1 MLAYMLYNI
10 YYCSD
15 LKKLGSIISITPW
28 CLQPQVLLIIWTS
41 VLTKVNYT
49 WSPIYNDFS
58 NLQWCKSDTRSVEI
72 MFWILNFSQASN
84 TWYCSM
90 MRSCDAGQRQ
100 RAEPKFPPSYGI
112 DLIHAVPCLDNSPPT
127 LHWATSYSSFKSEL
141 TGHLGRLIPL
151 SSIIVPCHML
161 LELTEF
167 CSSQSALITVEDYLW
182 SASPQLTVNS
192 LKAESMSAF
201 LSREAP
207 NPHYTGMWGP

>member
-1 MLAYMLYNI
+1 M
-10 YYCSD
+10 
-15 LKKLGSIISITPW
+15 
-28 CLQPQVLLIIWTS
+28 V
-41 VLTKVNYT
+41 
-49 WSPIYNDFS
+49 
-58 NLQWCKSDTRSVEI
+58 
-72 MFWILNFSQASN
+72 
-84 TWYCSM
+84 
-90 MRSCDAGQRQ
+90 RSCIHQYLLSSATGASEGDSSFSALSVPQ
-100 RAEPKFPPSYGI
+100 

-192 LKAESMSAF
+192 LKAESVCLSQPRSPKSSLYRSVRSIDLRGILF
-201 LSREAP
+201 LLGP
-207 NPHYTGMWGP
+207 NDWLRVGASIYMNNSTSFSYSTRKNLKMDKKVQLKIDILMECKMMDF